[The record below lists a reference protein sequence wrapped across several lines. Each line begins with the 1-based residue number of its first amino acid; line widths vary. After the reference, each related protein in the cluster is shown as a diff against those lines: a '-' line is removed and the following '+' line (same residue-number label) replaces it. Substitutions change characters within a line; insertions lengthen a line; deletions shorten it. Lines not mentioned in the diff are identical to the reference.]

1 MYGHNW
7 DAAIPTFKILS
18 LSLPLQMIITITGA
32 IYQASNATKHLFIV
46 GLFNTLITIVGFFIA
61 IYVGESIEA
70 IAISWDITLFLNF
83 TLTFMVLYKILFKS
97 PLRIIFSSL
106 AIPFLNALLLI
117 PCFLLLQMLPLNNLY
132 VLFILK
138 VIISFTVTLLFLQIS
153 KQISLKQLYQN
164 IQSRCI

>member
-83 TLTFMVLYKILFKS
+83 TLTFMV
-97 PLRIIFSSL
+97 
-106 AIPFLNALLLI
+106 
-117 PCFLLLQMLPLNNLY
+117 
-132 VLFILK
+132 
-138 VIISFTVTLLFLQIS
+138 
-153 KQISLKQLYQN
+153 
-164 IQSRCI
+164 